1 MRARDHCA
9 RVSAIREE
17 RAMTEFRWGDRV
29 RVTSR
34 FPEDPYSGF
43 VGIVADVGPES
54 YVVGFGAGRFETYR
68 WFELRP
74 ADISPQESDSVNHP
88 AHYTAYKG
96 VEVIDLVEQLNF
108 NRGNAVKY
116 VARAGLKNPDT
127 EIEDLEKAAW
137 YIRREIARL
146 KGGDE

>member
-1 MRARDHCA
+1 
-9 RVSAIREE
+9 
-17 RAMTEFRWGDRV
+17 MTKFHVGDRV
-29 RVTSR
+29 RWEPSR
-34 FPEDPYSGF
+34 IVGYVRRVYKGASYPY
-43 VGIVADVGPES
+43 DVE
-54 YVVGFGAGRFETYR
+54 FDGRRGVCAAKEE
-68 WFELRP
+68 WLRP

-96 VEVIDLVEQLNF
+96 VEVIDFAEQLNF
-108 NRGNAVKY
+108 NRGNVVKY